1 MVGGRLDWTSESG
14 RKSSLV
20 QWWKLDRLDS
30 QDYGN
35 QLDQDWSDQACQ
47 AIGYAIFITIYY
59 VQIKLF
65 LSKLIVSMNYLVE
78 IVPRLD

>member
-1 MVGGRLDWTSESG
+1 MVGGRLDWSYQV
-14 RKSSLV
+14 L
-20 QWWKLDRLDS
+20 
-30 QDYGN
+30 
-35 QLDQDWSDQACQ
+35 Q

-65 LSKLIVSMNYLVE
+65 LIKYIVSMDYMVG

>member
-1 MVGGRLDWTSESG
+1 MVGGRLDWTSQSG

-30 QDYGN
+30 QDNGN
-35 QLDQDWSDQACQ
+35 RLDQACQ

-65 LSKLIVSMNYLVE
+65 LIKLIVSVNYMVE